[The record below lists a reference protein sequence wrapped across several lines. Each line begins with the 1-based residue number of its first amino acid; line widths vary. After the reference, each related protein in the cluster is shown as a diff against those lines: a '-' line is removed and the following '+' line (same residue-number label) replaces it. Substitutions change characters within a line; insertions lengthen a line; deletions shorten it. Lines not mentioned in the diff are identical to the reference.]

1 MARTKQVNRSPTDD
15 QKTAAVTSAEHQRLT
30 QIVTAA
36 GRLQSKFRRLYNQLF
51 VDHDD
56 SINVDKALVCFRSS
70 STALRLLQQ
79 SYIGTDMPQYYPAS
93 QVLATISRMGHI
105 MDDQGLFTAADRKL
119 IWTKTSLAAALKDGL
134 TEWNMNDEVPVPAHP
149 SPSTFSAPRPT
160 IRTFSAPKAPAAS
173 SASTSKAGGSSS
185 IKIKLEP
192 GFKMESSTS
201 KSAGKKRARSA
212 SEASLPEITY
222 VSTTKRKSS
231 PIPPFGPASKTQSSS
246 KRRRIVTSDGGSTSP
261 EPEVVNAQDDDE
273 SESGSEDEEEDD
285 EDDNDEL
292 EVAPAPSASSK
303 KTTSTKSSATT
314 VSVKKKKSLRE
325 LPHYVDD
332 SINMPGKIYVPSDPE
347 MGLTHKEV
355 SMATSLFTRPSNAT
369 FNCSRC
375 SSLALPCAPNTTGT
389 GPHKCHQCAQGRQR
403 CSLDMPIATIVESY
417 DNLFQLGL
425 QGEAGLLSML
435 EHRREIIASQKR
447 LVEVHNTAV
456 AALKE
461 SDQRLDDLAAQ
472 IRRATRD
479 PRILIHILR
488 KADPEGFSYTEDH
501 INCLIASLSWPTDQF
516 NCRDYEVKY
525 VNGRL
530 EVVALDDQSVLATV
544 VPPMSLEDKAESSDA
559 ESEAPAEAST
569 SAAAAKA
576 STVDKAPAEDAED
589 AN

>member
-15 QKTAAVTSAEHQRLT
+15 QKTAAVTSAEHQRLM

-51 VDHDD
+51 IDHDN

-149 SPSTFSAPRPT
+149 SPSTFSAPKPT

-246 KRRRIVTSDGGSTSP
+246 KRRRIVTLTM
-261 EPEVVNAQDDDE
+261 PEVVNVQDDDE
-273 SESGSEDEEEDD
+273 SESVGREDEEEDD

-303 KTTSTKSSATT
+303 KTTSTKLRRR
-314 VSVKKKKSLRE
+314 KSLRE

-447 LVEVHNTAV
+447 LVKVPQHCR
-456 AALKE
+456 AAHKE
-461 SDQRLDDLAAQ
+461 SDQRY
-472 IRRATRD
+472 
-479 PRILIHILR
+479 PRSFL
-488 KADPEGFSYTEDH
+488 
-501 INCLIASLSWPTDQF
+501 
-516 NCRDYEVKY
+516 
-525 VNGRL
+525 
-530 EVVALDDQSVLATV
+530 
-544 VPPMSLEDKAESSDA
+544 PMSLEDKAESSDA

>member
-36 GRLQSKFRRLYNQLF
+36 GRLQAKFRRLYNQLF

-149 SPSTFSAPRPT
+149 SPSTFSAPKPT
-160 IRTFSAPKAPAAS
+160 IHTFSAPKAPAAS

-261 EPEVVNAQDDDE
+261 EPEVVNVQDDDE

-314 VSVKKKKSLRE
+314 
-325 LPHYVDD
+325 D
-332 SINMPGKIYVPSDPE
+332 
-347 MGLTHKEV
+347 T
-355 SMATSLFTRPSNAT
+355 
-369 FNCSRC
+369 
-375 SSLALPCAPNTTGT
+375 
-389 GPHKCHQCAQGRQR
+389 
-403 CSLDMPIATIVESY
+403 
-417 DNLFQLGL
+417 
-425 QGEAGLLSML
+425 
-435 EHRREIIASQKR
+435 
-447 LVEVHNTAV
+447 
-456 AALKE
+456 
-461 SDQRLDDLAAQ
+461 
-472 IRRATRD
+472 
-479 PRILIHILR
+479 
-488 KADPEGFSYTEDH
+488 
-501 INCLIASLSWPTDQF
+501 
-516 NCRDYEVKY
+516 
-525 VNGRL
+525 
-530 EVVALDDQSVLATV
+530 
-544 VPPMSLEDKAESSDA
+544 
-559 ESEAPAEAST
+559 AEA
-569 SAAAAKA
+569 
-576 STVDKAPAEDAED
+576 
-589 AN
+589 